1 MTTKKYELTY
11 LGTCL
16 PDYFQGFGG
25 MVLAV
30 PLSKHPR
37 SGEVL
42 KGLLQEIG
50 SHEYFIDDEYADDS
64 IYDQLRMD
72 AIQMFSTLDLR
83 KKWSS
88 GDDLSESYA
97 YFGVKECE
105 K

>member
-1 MTTKKYELTY
+1 MTTKKYELIY
-11 LGTCL
+11 LDTCL
-16 PDYFQGFGG
+16 PGYFQGFSG

-30 PLSKHPR
+30 TLSKLPR

-50 SHEYFIDDEYADDS
+50 SHEYFLDGEYADDS
-64 IYDQLRMD
+64 IYEQLRAD
-72 AIQMFSTLDLR
+72 ATQMFSTLDLR

-97 YFGVKECE
+97 YFGIKECE
-105 K
+105 E

>member
-1 MTTKKYELTY
+1 MTTKTYELTY
-11 LGTCL
+11 LDTCL

-25 MVLAV
+25 EVLAV
-30 PLSKHPR
+30 PLSRHPR

-50 SHEYFIDDEYADDS
+50 SHGYFTADDS
-64 IYDQLRMD
+64 IYEQLRGD
-72 AIQMFSTLDLR
+72 ATQMFSALDLR

-97 YFGVKECE
+97 YFGIKECE
-105 K
+105 YD